1 MAMGMG
7 MYSLCTTVTCH
18 LLARSRCSASM
29 WVLRPLPI
37 LPLQHHHLATLTH
50 TTSLLTRALPK
61 YAAGFCDATAALK
74 YEKEDHL
81 KGLSKGSVEPVVKSV
96 LVQAQKAASGREIF
110 HSDFLTPPVLE
121 DALLA
126 IKKLSDVEALV
137 QGGYPQA
144 ERCRLSIGNPD
155 VLSSASDAVAV
166 LSISGNFTFDPA
178 SHGDFLGAVLAT
190 GIRREKFGDIL
201 LQGEKGAQII
211 VVPELVDYV
220 VSSLTQVRN
229 VPVSCSPIPLLALEF
244 QPPRTKVLKSVE
256 ASLRVDAIASAG
268 FQMSRSKLVNL
279 ISSGDVRVNW
289 SEVTKNGTLLKT
301 GDIISIKGKGR
312 VQVGE
317 IKTTRKGKFAID
329 LIRYV

>member
-1 MAMGMG
+1 MATALGMG
-7 MYSLCTTVTCH
+7 MRYFCSRAPHH
-18 LLARSRCSASM
+18 LLARTRSRCS
-29 WVLRPLPI
+29 PLS
-37 LPLQHHHLATLTH
+37 LLHLHHHHLATLTH
-50 TTSLLTRALPK
+50 TTSPLTTTRTPPK
-61 YAAGFCDATAALK
+61 NAAGFCDAVAALE

-81 KGLSKGSVEPVVKSV
+81 KGLIKNSADPAVKLV
-96 LVQAQKAASGREIF
+96 LAQAQKAASRKEIF
-110 HSDFLTPPVLE
+110 YSDFLTPPVVE

-126 IKKLSDVEALV
+126 IKKLSDVDALV

-144 ERCRLSIGNPD
+144 ERGRLSIGHPD
-155 VLSSASDAVAV
+155 VISSAPDAVAA
-166 LSISGNFTFDPA
+166 LSISGNFAFDPA

-190 GIRREKFGDIL
+190 GIKREKVGDIL
-201 LQGEKGAQII
+201 LLGEKGAQII
-211 VVPELVDYV
+211 VVPELVDYL
-220 VSSLTQVRN
+220 VSSLTQVCN

-289 SEVTKNGTLLKT
+289 SEVTKNGALLKT

-312 VQVGE
+312 VQLGE
-317 IKTTRKGKFAID
+317 IKTTRKGKFAVD
-329 LIRYV
+329 LVRYL

>member
-1 MAMGMG
+1 MATALGMG
-7 MYSLCTTVTCH
+7 TRSFCSRATHH
-18 LLARSRCSASM
+18 LLARSRCRCS
-29 WVLRPLPI
+29 PLSL
-37 LPLQHHHLATLTH
+37 LPLHHHHLATLTH
-50 TTSLLTRALPK
+50 TTSPLTTTRRPPK
-61 YAAGFCDATAALK
+61 NAAGFCDAVAALE

-81 KGLSKGSVEPVVKSV
+81 KGLSKNSADPHVKLV
-96 LVQAQKAASGREIF
+96 LVQAQKAASRKEIF
-110 HSDFLTPPVLE
+110 RSDFLTPPVVE

-144 ERCRLSIGNPD
+144 ERCRLSIGHPD
-155 VLSSASDAVAV
+155 VISSVPDAVAA

-190 GIRREKFGDIL
+190 GIKREKFGDIL
-201 LQGEKGAQII
+201 LLGEKGAQII
-211 VVPELVDYV
+211 VVPELVDYL
-220 VSSLTQVRN
+220 VSSLTQVHN

-279 ISSGDVRVNW
+279 ISSGNVRVNW
-289 SEVTKNGTLLKT
+289 REATKNGTLLKT

-312 VQVGE
+312 VQLGE
-317 IKTTRKGKFAID
+317 IKTTRKGKFAVE
-329 LIRYV
+329 LIQYL

>member
-1 MAMGMG
+1 MAMGMD
-7 MYSLCTTVTCH
+7 MYYFCSRVTHH
-18 LLARSRCSASM
+18 LLARSRSRRSMNM
-29 WVLRPLPI
+29 WVRRPLFL
-37 LPLQHHHLATLTH
+37 LPLHHHHLITLTH
-50 TTSLLTRALPK
+50 TTSPLTTTRAPPNN
-61 YAAGFCDATAALK
+61 AAGFCDVVAALK

-81 KGLSKGSVEPVVKSV
+81 KGLSKGSAESPVKLI

-110 HSDFLTPPVLE
+110 HSDFLMPPVVE
-121 DALLA
+121 DALSA

-144 ERCRLSIGNPD
+144 ERCRLSIGHTD
-155 VLSSASDAVAV
+155 VISSAPDAVSA

-190 GIRREKFGDIL
+190 GIRREKVGDIL
-201 LQGEKGAQII
+201 LQ
-211 VVPELVDYV
+211 VH
-220 VSSLTQVRN
+220 N

-279 ISSGDVRVNW
+279 ISGGDVRVNW

-312 VQVGE
+312 VQLGE
-317 IKTTRKGKFAID
+317 IKTTRKGKFAVD
-329 LIRYV
+329 LIRYL

>member
-1 MAMGMG
+1 
-7 MYSLCTTVTCH
+7 MYYFCSRVTHH
-18 LLARSRCSASM
+18 LLARSRSRRSMSM
-29 WVLRPLPI
+29 WVRRPLFL
-37 LPLQHHHLATLTH
+37 LPLHHHHLITLTH
-50 TTSLLTRALPK
+50 TTSPLTTTRAPPNN
-61 YAAGFCDATAALK
+61 AAGFCDVVAALK

-81 KGLSKGSVEPVVKSV
+81 KGLSKGSAESPVKLI

-110 HSDFLTPPVLE
+110 HSDFLMPPVVE
-121 DALLA
+121 DALSA

-144 ERCRLSIGNPD
+144 ERCRLSIGHTD
-155 VLSSASDAVAV
+155 VISSAPDAVSA

-190 GIRREKFGDIL
+190 GIRREKVGDIL

-211 VVPELVDYV
+211 VVPELADYI
-220 VSSLTQVRN
+220 VSSLTQVHN

-312 VQVGE
+312 VQLGE
-317 IKTTRKGKFAID
+317 IKTTRKGKFAVD
-329 LIRYV
+329 LIRYL